1 MSKHPPSPPSKEGGS
16 QKKIPMRRCVGCYEM
31 KPKRELVRVVR
42 SPEGAI
48 SLDKTGKANG
58 RGAYMC
64 PDGECLKKLKK
75 RKGLERAF
83 KCAVAG
89 EVYETLEEEITDE

>member
-1 MSKHPPSPPSKEGGS
+1 MSKHPFPTEGGLPP
-16 QKKIPMRRCVGCYEM
+16 KKIPLRRCLGCYEM

-58 RGAYMC
+58 RGAYLC
-64 PDGECLKKLKK
+64 PNPECLKKLKK
-75 RKGLERAF
+75 RRGLERAY
-83 KCAVAG
+83 KCPVPG
-89 EVYETLEEEITDE
+89 EVYEGLEKELNE